1 MRGATTSGLMLTVLS
16 LLAVAA
22 PAHAQLKELETKD
35 LKLVYF
41 DPSLSYVTPHAAR
54 CFQNA
59 LAFHQKLFSYTPSGP
74 VTVLLD
80 DFTDSGNAAATAVP
94 RNFVKVDM
102 APLSFAFETVVAN
115 ERVNWLM
122 NHELVHVTASDQ
134 AAGSERFFRGL
145 FQGKVSAVPAQPES
159 ILYFYLTSPRAAAPR
174 WYQEGLAVFVET
186 WMAGGQ
192 GRAQGA
198 YDEMVFRSMVR
209 DDARF
214 YDPLG
219 LVSEG
224 VKVDFQT
231 EVNSYLYGTRFLS
244 YLAHERSPEL
254 VIEWARR
261 GKDTKAYY
269 SSQFKKVFGR
279 SLGDAWDDWI
289 AWEREF
295 QQKNLDAVRQYEVTP
310 HQDVSPQALGSVSRA
325 HYDAERKT
333 LYAGLNY
340 PGIVSHIGAVSL
352 ADGSVRK
359 ILDIKGPR
367 IYTVTSLAWDPG
379 TRTLFY
385 TSDNNAF
392 RDLRSVEPDSGRE
405 RTLIKD
411 ARVGELVFRPSD
423 GSLFGIRT
431 LNGLATLVRIPRPY
445 TEWQSL
451 YTWPYGEVPYD
462 IDLSPDGS
470 LVSFSHGDASGR
482 QSLRVVGIEALR
494 KGDATPVTQFD
505 FGSAI
510 PSNFVFSPDGRYLY
524 GSSYYTG
531 VSNIFRYELASSK
544 LDAVSNTETGFF
556 RPLPMGDD
564 ELLVFRYTG
573 GGFVPT
579 RIHARPLED
588 VKEITFL
595 GQQIAEQHP
604 VVRDWKLG
612 SPAAVPLDS
621 LVTGK
626 GPYHSVRGIRLES
639 IYPVVQGYK
648 DFAAVGV
655 RANFSDALFLN
666 RASLTASYTPDS
678 DLPEN
683 ERYHVQ
689 GELQRY
695 DWTLGF
701 QVNGADFYDLVG
713 PTKTSLKGWAVGL
726 GYNRSLVYDVPRRLD
741 LEADVT
747 YYGNLDR
754 IPDYQGIPTNFE
766 DELATR
772 VRLRYQD
779 YRHSL
784 GYVDEEKG
792 LGWELGFSGDRVK
805 GEVFPKLYSNLD
817 LGLALPIKHS
827 SVWLRGS
834 LGWGPGDDREEPF
847 ANFYFGGFRNN
858 WVDHREEKR
867 YRESYAFPGLEINE
881 VGGTNY
887 ARGMVEWNLP
897 PLRFRG
903 AGTPSFYLT
912 WLRPA
917 VFGSVLVTNADES
930 ALRRTVT
937 NAGAQLDLRI
947 GMLSRLELTLSGG
960 YAAAFESGQPTRHQG
975 MLSLK
980 ILR

>member
-1 MRGATTSGLMLTVLS
+1 MRGAIAAGLTLALLSGLG
-16 LLAVAA
+16 A
-22 PAHAQLKELETKD
+22 PARAQLKELETKD
-35 LKLVYF
+35 LRLVYF
-41 DPSLSYVTPHAAR
+41 DPALTYVTPHAGR
-54 CFQNA
+54 CFENA
-59 LAFHQKLFSYTPSGP
+59 LGFHRKLFSYTPSGP

-80 DFTDSGNAAATAVP
+80 DFADSGNAAATAVP

-115 ERVNWLM
+115 ERINWLM
-122 NHELVHVTASDQ
+122 NHELVHVTAVDQ

-145 FQGKVSAVPAQPES
+145 FRGKVSAVPEQPES
-159 ILYFYLTSPRAAAPR
+159 ILYFYLTAPRAAAPR

-198 YDEMVFRSMVR
+198 YDEMVFRSMVK
-209 DDARF
+209 DGQRF

-244 YLAHERSPEL
+244 YLAHERSPEQ

-261 GKDTKAYY
+261 GKGTKAYY
-269 SSQFKKVFGR
+269 ASQFRHVFGR
-279 SLGDAWDDWI
+279 SLDDAWKDWI
-289 AWEREF
+289 SWERTF
-295 QQKNLDAVRQYEVTP
+295 QRKNLDAIRTYPLTP
-310 HQDVSPQALGSVSRA
+310 YADVSPQALGSVSRA
-325 HYDAERKT
+325 YYDADRKA

-340 PGIVSHIGAVSL
+340 PGIVSHVGAISV
-352 ADGSVRK
+352 ADGKVRK
-359 ILDIKGPR
+359 LLDIKGPR

-385 TSDNNAF
+385 TSDNNAL
-392 RDLRSVEPDSGRE
+392 RDLRSVSPDTGETR
-405 RTLIKD
+405 LLMKD
-411 ARVGELVFRPSD
+411 ARIGELVYSPAEKA
-423 GSLFGIRT
+423 LFGIRT
-431 LNGLATLVRIPRPY
+431 LNGLATLVRVAPPFN
-445 TEWQSL
+445 EWQSL
-451 YTWPYGEVPYD
+451 YTWPYGEVAYD
-462 IDLSPDGS
+462 LDLSADAS

-482 QSLRVVGIEALR
+482 QSLRIAKLETLR
-494 KGDATPVTQFD
+494 KGDATAVAQFD

-510 PSNFVFSPDGRYLY
+510 PSNFVFSPDGQYLY

-531 VSNIFRYELASSK
+531 VSNVFRYDLGSGK

-556 RPLPMGDD
+556 RPIPVGGD
-564 ELLVFRYTG
+564 ELVVFRYTG
-573 GGFVPT
+573 KGFVPA
-579 RIHARPLED
+579 RIHATPLED

-595 GQQIAEQHP
+595 GAEIADKHEI
-604 VVRDWKLG
+604 VRQWKLG
-612 SPAAVPLDS
+612 SPAAVPLES
-621 LVTGK
+621 LTTGQ
-626 GPYHSVRGIRLES
+626 GRYGSVPSIRLES

-648 DFAAVGV
+648 DFAAVGL
-655 RANFSDALFLN
+655 RANFSDPLFLN
-666 RASLTASYTPDS
+666 RASLTASYTPDG
-678 DLPEN
+678 DLAES
-683 ERYHVQ
+683 ERFHVQ

-726 GYNRSLVYDVPRRLD
+726 GYNRSLVYDLPRRLD
-741 LEADVT
+741 LKANLT
-747 YYGNLDR
+747 YYGDLDR
-754 IPDYQGIPTNFE
+754 VPDYQGIPTNFT

-772 VRLRYQD
+772 VRLRYED

-792 LGWELGFSGDRVK
+792 LSWELGFLGDRVK
-805 GEVFPKLYSNLD
+805 GDVFPKLYGNLD
-817 LGLALPIKHS
+817 LGLALPIPHS
-827 SVWLRGS
+827 SLWLRS
-834 LGWGPGDDREEPF
+834 SAGWGPGGDREEPF
-847 ANFYFGGFRNN
+847 ASFYFGGFRNN
-858 WVDHREEKR
+858 WIDHLDEKR
-867 YRESYAFPGLEINE
+867 YRQPQTFPGLEINE

-887 ARGMVEWNLP
+887 ARALAEWNLP

-917 VFGSVLVTNADES
+917 VFTSVLVTNADDA
-930 ALRRTVT
+930 ALRRTIG
-937 NAGAQLDLRI
+937 NAGAQLDFRL
-947 GMLSRLELTLSGG
+947 GLLSRLELTLSAG
-960 YAAAFESGQPTRHQG
+960 YAAAFESGQPTRHEG

>member
-1 MRGATTSGLMLTVLS
+1 VRGAIAAGLTLALLSGLG
-16 LLAVAA
+16 A
-22 PAHAQLKELETKD
+22 PARAQLKELETKD
-35 LKLVYF
+35 LRLVYF
-41 DPSLSYVTPHAAR
+41 DPALTYVTPHAGR
-54 CFQNA
+54 CFENA
-59 LAFHQKLFSYTPSGP
+59 LGFHRKLFSYTPSGP

-80 DFTDSGNAAATAVP
+80 DFADSGNAAATAVP

-115 ERVNWLM
+115 ERINWLM
-122 NHELVHVTASDQ
+122 NHELVHVTAVDQ

-145 FQGKVSAVPAQPES
+145 FRGKVSAVPEQPES
-159 ILYFYLTSPRAAAPR
+159 ILYFYLTAPRAAAPR

-198 YDEMVFRSMVR
+198 YDEMVFRSMVK
-209 DDARF
+209 DGQRF

-244 YLAHERSPEL
+244 YLAHERSPEQ

-261 GKDTKAYY
+261 GKGTKAYY
-269 SSQFKKVFGR
+269 ASQFRHVFGR
-279 SLGDAWDDWI
+279 SLDDAWKDWI
-289 AWEREF
+289 SWERTF
-295 QQKNLDAVRQYEVTP
+295 QRKNLDAIRTYPLTP
-310 HQDVSPQALGSVSRA
+310 YADVSPQALGSVSRA
-325 HYDAERKT
+325 YYDADRKA

-340 PGIVSHIGAVSL
+340 PGIVSHVGAISV
-352 ADGSVRK
+352 ADGKVRK
-359 ILDIKGPR
+359 LLDIKGPR

-385 TSDNNAF
+385 TSDNNAL
-392 RDLRSVEPDSGRE
+392 RDLRSVSPDTGETR
-405 RTLIKD
+405 LLMKD
-411 ARVGELVFRPSD
+411 ARIGELVYSPAEKA
-423 GSLFGIRT
+423 LFGIRT
-431 LNGLATLVRIPRPY
+431 LNGLATLVRVAPPFN
-445 TEWQSL
+445 EWQSL
-451 YTWPYGEVPYD
+451 YTWPYGEVAYD
-462 IDLSPDGS
+462 LDLSADAS

-482 QSLRVVGIEALR
+482 QSLRIAKLETLR
-494 KGDATPVTQFD
+494 KGDATAVAQFD

-510 PSNFVFSPDGRYLY
+510 PSNFVFSPDGQYLY

-531 VSNIFRYELASSK
+531 VSNVFRYDLGSGK

-556 RPLPMGDD
+556 RPIPVGGD
-564 ELLVFRYTG
+564 ELVVFRYTG
-573 GGFVPT
+573 KGFVPA
-579 RIHARPLED
+579 RIHATPLED

-595 GQQIAEQHP
+595 GAEIADKHEI
-604 VVRDWKLG
+604 VRQWKLG
-612 SPAAVPLDS
+612 SPAAVPLES
-621 LVTGK
+621 LTTGQ
-626 GPYHSVRGIRLES
+626 GRYGSVPSIRLES

-648 DFAAVGV
+648 DFAAVGL
-655 RANFSDALFLN
+655 RANFSDPLFLN
-666 RASLTASYTPDS
+666 RASLTASYTPDG
-678 DLPEN
+678 DLAES
-683 ERYHVQ
+683 ERFHVQ

-726 GYNRSLVYDVPRRLD
+726 GYNRSLVYDLPRRLD
-741 LEADVT
+741 LKANVT

-754 IPDYQGIPTNFE
+754 VPDYQGIPTNFT

-772 VRLRYQD
+772 VRLRYED

-792 LGWELGFSGDRVK
+792 LSWELGFLGDRVK
-805 GEVFPKLYSNLD
+805 GDVFPKLYGNLD
-817 LGLALPIKHS
+817 LGLALPIPHS
-827 SVWLRGS
+827 SLWLRS
-834 LGWGPGDDREEPF
+834 SAGWGPGGDREEPF
-847 ANFYFGGFRNN
+847 ASFYFGGFRNN
-858 WVDHREEKR
+858 WIDHLDEKR
-867 YRESYAFPGLEINE
+867 YRQPQTFPGLEINE

-887 ARGMVEWNLP
+887 ARALAEWNLP

-917 VFGSVLVTNADES
+917 VFTSVLVTNADDA
-930 ALRRTVT
+930 ALRRTIG
-937 NAGAQLDLRI
+937 NAGAQLDFRL
-947 GMLSRLELTLSGG
+947 GLLSRLELTLSAG
-960 YAAAFESGQPTRHQG
+960 YAAAFESGQPTRHEG

>member
-1 MRGATTSGLMLTVLS
+1 MRGA
-16 LLAVAA
+16 VAA
-22 PAHAQLKELETKD
+22 GLTLALLPGLVSPARAQLKELETKD
-35 LKLVYF
+35 LRLVYF
-41 DPSLSYVTPHAAR
+41 DPALTYVTPHAGR
-54 CFQNA
+54 CFENA
-59 LAFHQKLFSYTPSGP
+59 LGFHRKLFSYTPSGP

-80 DFTDSGNAAATAVP
+80 DFADSGNAAATAVP

-115 ERVNWLM
+115 ERINWLM
-122 NHELVHVTASDQ
+122 NHELVHVTAVDQ

-145 FQGKVSAVPAQPES
+145 FRGKVSAVPEQPES

-198 YDEMVFRSMVR
+198 YDEMVFRSMVK
-209 DDARF
+209 DGQRF

-244 YLAHERSPEL
+244 YLAHERSPEQ

-261 GKDTKAYY
+261 GKGTKAYY
-269 SSQFKKVFGR
+269 ASQFRHVFGR
-279 SLGDAWDDWI
+279 SLDDAWKDWI
-289 AWEREF
+289 SWERTF
-295 QQKNLDAVRQYEVTP
+295 QQKNLDAIRTYPLTPYE
-310 HQDVSPQALGSVSRA
+310 DVSPQGLGSVSRA
-325 HYDAERKT
+325 YYDADRKA

-340 PGIVSHIGAVSL
+340 PGIVSHVAAISV
-352 ADGSVRK
+352 ADGKVRK

-379 TRTLFY
+379 TRALFY
-385 TSDNNAF
+385 TSDNHAL
-392 RDLRSVEPDSGRE
+392 RDLRSVSPDTGETR
-405 RTLIKD
+405 LLMKD
-411 ARVGELVFRPSD
+411 ARIGELVYSPAEKA
-423 GSLFGIRT
+423 LFGIRT
-431 LNGLATLVRIPRPY
+431 LNGLATLVRVAPPY
-445 TEWQSL
+445 KEWQSL
-451 YTWPYGEVPYD
+451 YTWPYGEVAYD
-462 IDLSPDGS
+462 LDLSADAS

-482 QSLRVVGIEALR
+482 QSLRIAKLETLR
-494 KGDATPVTQFD
+494 KGDPTAVAQFD

-510 PSNFVFSPDGRYLY
+510 PSNFVFSPDGQYLY

-531 VSNIFRYELASSK
+531 VSNIFRYDLGSGK

-556 RPLPMGDD
+556 RPIPVGGD
-564 ELLVFRYTG
+564 ELVVFRYTG
-573 GGFVPT
+573 KGFVPA
-579 RIHARPLED
+579 RIHATPLED

-595 GQQIAEQHP
+595 GAEIADKHEI
-604 VVRDWKLG
+604 VRQWKLG
-612 SPAAVPLDS
+612 SPAAVPLES
-621 LVTGK
+621 LTTGK
-626 GPYHSVRGIRLES
+626 GRYASVASIRLES

-648 DFAAVGV
+648 DFAAVGL
-655 RANFSDALFLN
+655 RANFSDPLFLN
-666 RASLTASYTPDS
+666 RASLTASYTPDG
-678 DLPEN
+678 DLAEN
-683 ERYHVQ
+683 ERFHVQ

-726 GYNRSLVYDVPRRLD
+726 GYNRSLVYDLPRRLD
-741 LEADVT
+741 LKANVT

-754 IPDYQGIPTNFE
+754 VPDYQDIPTNFT

-772 VRLRYQD
+772 VRLRYED

-792 LGWELGFSGDRVK
+792 LSWELGLLGDRVK
-805 GEVFPKLYSNLD
+805 GDVFPKLYGNLD
-817 LGLALPIKHS
+817 LGLALPIPHS
-827 SVWLRGS
+827 SLWLRGTA
-834 LGWGPGDDREEPF
+834 GWGPGGDRDEPF

-858 WVDHREEKR
+858 WVDHLDEKR
-867 YRESYAFPGLEINE
+867 YRQPQAFPGLEINE

-887 ARGMVEWNLP
+887 ARAMAEWNLP

-917 VFGSVLVTNADES
+917 LFTSVLVTNADDA
-930 ALRRTVT
+930 ALRRTIS
-937 NAGAQLDLRI
+937 NAGAQLDFRL
-947 GMLSRLELTLSGG
+947 GLLSRLELTLSAG
-960 YAAAFESGQPTRHQG
+960 YAAAFESGQPTKHEG

>member
-1 MRGATTSGLMLTVLS
+1 MRGAIAAGLTLALLSGLG
-16 LLAVAA
+16 A
-22 PAHAQLKELETKD
+22 PARAQLKELETKD
-35 LKLVYF
+35 LRLVYF
-41 DPSLSYVTPHAAR
+41 DPALTYVTPHAGR
-54 CFQNA
+54 CFENA
-59 LAFHQKLFSYTPSGP
+59 LGFHRKLFSYTPSGP

-80 DFTDSGNAAATAVP
+80 DFADSGNAAATAVP

-115 ERVNWLM
+115 ERINWLM
-122 NHELVHVTASDQ
+122 NHELVHVTAVDQ

-145 FQGKVSAVPAQPES
+145 FRGKVSAVPEQPES
-159 ILYFYLTSPRAAAPR
+159 ILYFYLTAPRAAAPR

-198 YDEMVFRSMVR
+198 YDEMVFRSMVK
-209 DDARF
+209 DGQRF

-244 YLAHERSPEL
+244 YLAHERSPEQ

-261 GKDTKAYY
+261 GKGTKAYY
-269 SSQFKKVFGR
+269 ASQFRHVFGR
-279 SLGDAWDDWI
+279 SLDDAWKDWI
-289 AWEREF
+289 SWERTF
-295 QQKNLDAVRQYEVTP
+295 QRKNLDAIRTYPLTP
-310 HQDVSPQALGSVSRA
+310 YADVSPQALGSVSRA
-325 HYDAERKT
+325 YYDADRKA

-340 PGIVSHIGAVSL
+340 PGIVSHIGAISTE
-352 ADGSVRK
+352 DGRVRK
-359 ILDIKGPR
+359 IQDIKGPR

-385 TSDNNAF
+385 TSDNNAL
-392 RDLRSVEPDSGRE
+392 RDLRSVSPDTGETR
-405 RTLIKD
+405 LLMKD
-411 ARVGELVFRPSD
+411 ARIGELAYSPAEKA
-423 GSLFGIRT
+423 LFGIRT
-431 LNGLATLVRIPRPY
+431 LNGLATLVRIAPPY
-445 TEWQSL
+445 AEWQSL
-451 YTWPYGEVPYD
+451 YTWPYGETPYD
-462 IDLSPDGS
+462 LDLSADAS

-482 QSLRVVGIEALR
+482 QSLRIAKLETLR
-494 KGDATPVTQFD
+494 KGDATAVAQFD

-510 PSNFVFSPDGRYLY
+510 PSNFVFSPDGQYLY

-531 VSNIFRYELASSK
+531 VSNVFRYDLGSGK

-556 RPLPMGDD
+556 RPIPVGGD
-564 ELLVFRYTG
+564 ELVVFRYTG
-573 GGFVPT
+573 KGFVPA
-579 RIHARPLED
+579 RIHATPLED

-595 GQQIAEQHP
+595 GAEIADKHEI
-604 VVRDWKLG
+604 VRQWKLG
-612 SPAAVPLDS
+612 SPAAVPLES
-621 LVTGK
+621 LTTGQ
-626 GPYHSVRGIRLES
+626 GRYGSVPSIRLES

-648 DFAAVGV
+648 DFAAVGL
-655 RANFSDALFLN
+655 RANFSDPLFLN
-666 RASLTASYTPDS
+666 RASLTASYTPDG
-678 DLPEN
+678 DLAES
-683 ERYHVQ
+683 ERFHVQ

-726 GYNRSLVYDVPRRLD
+726 GYNRSLVYDLPRRLD
-741 LEADVT
+741 LKANLT
-747 YYGNLDR
+747 YYGDLDR
-754 IPDYQGIPTNFE
+754 VPDYQGIPTNFT

-772 VRLRYQD
+772 VRLRYED

-792 LGWELGFSGDRVK
+792 LSWELGFLGDRVK
-805 GEVFPKLYSNLD
+805 GDVFPKLYGNLD
-817 LGLALPIKHS
+817 LGLALPIPHS
-827 SVWLRGS
+827 SLWLRS
-834 LGWGPGDDREEPF
+834 SAGWGPGGDREEPF
-847 ANFYFGGFRNN
+847 ASFYFGGFRNN
-858 WVDHREEKR
+858 WIDHLDEKR
-867 YRESYAFPGLEINE
+867 YRQPQTFPGLEINE

-887 ARGMVEWNLP
+887 ARALAEWNLP

-917 VFGSVLVTNADES
+917 VFTSVLVTNADDA
-930 ALRRTVT
+930 ALRRTIG
-937 NAGAQLDLRI
+937 NAGAQLDFRL
-947 GMLSRLELTLSGG
+947 GLLSRLELTLSAG
-960 YAAAFESGQPTRHQG
+960 YAAAFESGQPTRHEG

>member
-1 MRGATTSGLMLTVLS
+1 VRGAIAAGLTLALLSGLG
-16 LLAVAA
+16 A
-22 PAHAQLKELETKD
+22 PARAQLKELETKD
-35 LKLVYF
+35 LRLVYF
-41 DPSLSYVTPHAAR
+41 DPALTYVTPHAGR
-54 CFQNA
+54 CFENA
-59 LAFHQKLFSYTPSGP
+59 LGFHRKLFSYTPSGP

-80 DFTDSGNAAATAVP
+80 DFADSGNAAATAVP

-115 ERVNWLM
+115 ERINWLM
-122 NHELVHVTASDQ
+122 NHELVHVTAVDQ

-145 FQGKVSAVPAQPES
+145 FRGKVSAVPEQPES
-159 ILYFYLTSPRAAAPR
+159 ILYFYLTAPRAAAPR

-198 YDEMVFRSMVR
+198 YDEMVFRSMVK
-209 DDARF
+209 DGQRF

-244 YLAHERSPEL
+244 YLAHERSPEQ

-261 GKDTKAYY
+261 GKGTKAYY
-269 SSQFKKVFGR
+269 ASQFRHVFGR
-279 SLGDAWDDWI
+279 SLDDAWKDWI
-289 AWEREF
+289 SWERTF
-295 QQKNLDAVRQYEVTP
+295 QQKNLDAIRTYPLTP
-310 HQDVSPQALGSVSRA
+310 YADLSPQALGSVSRA
-325 HYDAERKT
+325 YYDADRKA

-340 PGIVSHIGAVSL
+340 PGIVSHIGAISTE
-352 ADGSVRK
+352 DGRVRK
-359 ILDIKGPR
+359 IQDIKGPR

-385 TSDNNAF
+385 TSDNNAL
-392 RDLRSVEPDSGRE
+392 RDLRSVSPDTGETR
-405 RTLIKD
+405 LLMKD
-411 ARVGELVFRPSD
+411 ARIGELAYSPAEKA
-423 GSLFGIRT
+423 LFGIRT
-431 LNGLATLVRIPRPY
+431 LNGLATLVRIAPPY
-445 TEWQSL
+445 AEWQSL
-451 YTWPYGEVPYD
+451 YTWPYGETPYD
-462 IDLSPDGS
+462 LDLSADAS

-482 QSLRVVGIEALR
+482 QSLRIVKLETLR
-494 KGDATPVTQFD
+494 KGDATAVAQFD

-510 PSNFVFSPDGRYLY
+510 PSNFVFSPDGQYLY

-531 VSNIFRYELASSK
+531 VSNVFRYDLGSGK

-556 RPLPMGDD
+556 RPIPVGGD
-564 ELLVFRYTG
+564 ELVVFRYTG
-573 GGFVPT
+573 KGFVPA
-579 RIHARPLED
+579 RIHATPLED

-595 GQQIAEQHP
+595 GAEIADKHEI
-604 VVRDWKLG
+604 VRQWKLG
-612 SPAAVPLDS
+612 SPAAVPLES
-621 LVTGK
+621 LTTGQ
-626 GPYHSVRGIRLES
+626 GRYGSVPSIRLES

-648 DFAAVGV
+648 DFAAVGL
-655 RANFSDALFLN
+655 RANFSDPLFLN
-666 RASLTASYTPDS
+666 RASLTASYTPDG
-678 DLPEN
+678 DLAES
-683 ERYHVQ
+683 ERFHVQ

-726 GYNRSLVYDVPRRLD
+726 GYNRSLVYDLPRRLD
-741 LEADVT
+741 LKANVT
-747 YYGNLDR
+747 YYGDLDR
-754 IPDYQGIPTNFE
+754 VPDYQGIPTNFT

-772 VRLRYQD
+772 VRLRYED

-792 LGWELGFSGDRVK
+792 LSWELGFLGDRVK
-805 GEVFPKLYSNLD
+805 GDVFPKLYGNLD
-817 LGLALPIKHS
+817 LGLALKVPHS

-834 LGWGPGDDREEPF
+834 AGWGPGSDREEPF

-858 WVDHREEKR
+858 WIDHLDEKR
-867 YRESYAFPGLEINE
+867 YRQPQTFPGLEINE
-881 VGGTNY
+881 LGGTNY
-887 ARGMVEWNLP
+887 ARALAEWNLP

-917 VFGSVLVTNADES
+917 VFTSVLVTNADDA
-930 ALRRTVT
+930 ALRRTIG
-937 NAGAQLDLRI
+937 NAGAQLDFRL
-947 GMLSRLELTLSGG
+947 GLLSRLELTLSAG
-960 YAAAFESGQPTRHQG
+960 YAAAFESGQPTRHEG